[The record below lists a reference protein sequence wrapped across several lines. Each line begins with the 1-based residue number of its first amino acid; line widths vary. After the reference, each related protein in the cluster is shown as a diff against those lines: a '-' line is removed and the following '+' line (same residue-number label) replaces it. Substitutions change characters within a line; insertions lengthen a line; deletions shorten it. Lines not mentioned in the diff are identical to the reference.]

1 MKIII
6 IGGGISGLSAAT
18 ILADIPNI
26 DISIYEKEAQI
37 GGQAASI
44 YSETCNIEY
53 SWRIYGAMY
62 HNLMYIFKNKLQIL
76 DNFKKIE
83 NNCFIEKDT
92 KGDSHLDIYTM
103 FKKLLNTTDFNQY
116 YKITDILFLHKDRFA
131 PVRVE
136 DPQSNWSKTDYD
148 INALE
153 HFDKNPIIQT
163 ILGPYLGMDAN
174 KVSYSGAMKNLYAC
188 SDNTKY
194 SFTPTDV
201 LLTKQPTSD
210 DIFNHWET
218 YLKGKGVKIFK
229 NSEIHDIH
237 INENKIDNIHINN
250 NLLRAD
256 EYVFACSLRSINHLF
271 NNKYSSDTFDNM
283 KLLESDLQLYFTINI
298 YFSEKITNTECE
310 QQIIVD
316 MPWKP
321 IIQRKLSWSKSIL
334 DNCRMNNKQIQEVW
348 NVGFLDYNVGKY
360 NNKILRNCSI
370 QEAIEEGILQVKNSE
385 YVKSIIE
392 ENNRSFDDIYIG
404 CEHWYQFK
412 NDTNNKLIST
422 NPKFSINVGTMKKM
436 PTIHATDIPENMVLC
451 GYYVD
456 STIGGVSM
464 EASCETGL
472 NAGKKLIEKYNLPYN
487 DILPIKHTTSYM
499 SIYTLPFVYLDK
511 VLLMLK
517 LPSIIYF
524 VNSFYLLVCYIL
536 FLFFVFILCF
546 YYLFSLLYNHK
557 LRTRINKKLYQTFYK

>member
-26 DISIYEKEAQI
+26 DISIYEKEDQL
-37 GGQAASI
+37 GGQAASL
-44 YSETCNIEY
+44 YSKTCNIEY

-62 HNLMYIFKNKLQIL
+62 HNLLYIFENKLQIL

-83 NNCFIEKDT
+83 NNCFIEKDK

-103 FKKLLNTTDFNQY
+103 FMKLFNTTDFNKY
-116 YKITDILFLHKDRFA
+116 YKLTDILFLHKDRYNT
-131 PVRVE
+131 E
-136 DPQSNWSKTDYD
+136 YD
-148 INALE
+148 INALD

-229 NSEIHDIH
+229 NSEIHDIQ
-237 INENKIDNIHINN
+237 IKDNKINNITINN
-250 NLLRAD
+250 KLNTAD
-256 EYVFACSLRSINHLF
+256 EYIFGCSLKSINHLF
-271 NNKYSSDTFDNM
+271 TNKYSSNTFNNM
-283 KLLESDLQLYFTINI
+283 KLLEDDLQLYFTINI
-298 YFSEKITNTECE
+298 YFSEKIKNTECE
-310 QQIIVD
+310 QQIILD

-321 IIQRKLSWSKSIL
+321 IIQRKLSWSKDIL

-348 NVGFLDYNVGKY
+348 NVGFLDFNNGKY

-385 YVKSIIE
+385 YVKNIIQ
-392 ENNRSFDDIYIG
+392 ENNYTFDDIYIG

-412 NDTNNKLIST
+412 NDLNNKLIST

-436 PTIHATDIPENMVLC
+436 PSIHVSDIPENMVLC

-472 NAGKKLIEKYNLPYN
+472 NAGKKLIEKHKLPYN
-487 DILPIKHTTSYM
+487 DILPIKHTISYV
-499 SIYTLPFVYLDK
+499 SIYTLPFVYFDK
-511 VLLMLK
+511 LLLSINY
-517 LPSIIYF
+517 PSIITF
-524 VNSFYLLVCYIL
+524 VNSFYLFIGYIL
-536 FLFFVFILCF
+536 FLFCIFILF
-546 YYLFSLLYNHK
+546 VYYLFRSFP
-557 LRTRINKKLYQTFYK
+557 RIIGYSKYLWKRAKKSIYK